1 MAAQCG
7 DRHIWRRLSCGLMVI
22 IGWLSSTAWGFA
34 QAERYELGR
43 RLRLLELA
51 FEQQKDPQA
60 RSRAYPHINNAVNS
74 FFAFKFGEVGR
85 SIDQAQRALANK
97 SGVTAAQQWAD
108 SLFFVLE
115 RRLHPAEQC
124 TITFTVRS
132 FYGVEATVP
141 DGARLSVALIFSDG
155 TRRPLPESW
164 GIKDLPL
171 KGTATV
177 KDLPEGDAELEY
189 KISVDEDATP
199 LATGKLGIAF
209 VNDLEKRLGTLI
221 AAVDDL
227 PATAASVEEATLR
240 TNVQMLK
247 SLASNYSPETD
258 YPAARLLKE
267 AEDVLG
273 TRRAGEAYYG
283 QGKTGQYWLTL
294 LTGRTRTIVRLLA
307 PTAAAKRE
315 PLPLVIALHGAGG
328 SENMFFD
335 VYGHG
340 KIVDLCQDRGWLLVA
355 PRSGGFGGAPL
366 AEVIDEVAKLYPVDS
381 RRVFVVGHS
390 MGAAQALLNARLTP
404 ERFTAIAALG
414 GGRPISVS
422 EAMKAPAY
430 FVGIGTKDFAY
441 RGAKA
446 LGDALK
452 AAQVPHLTYKEYPDV
467 EHLMIVQISLDDV
480 FHFFEEAAGQR
491 EPKR

>member
-1 MAAQCG
+1 MVVKCG
-7 DRHIWRRLSCGLMVI
+7 NKTGWSRLVNGLIVI
-22 IGWLSSTAWGFA
+22 ACWLSSTAWCFA

-51 FEQQKDPQA
+51 FERQNDPQA
-60 RSRAYPHINNAVNS
+60 RARAYPHINAAVNS

-85 SIDQAQRALANK
+85 NIDLAQRALANK
-97 SGVTAAQQWAD
+97 GTVSSAQQWAD
-108 SLFFVLE
+108 SVFVILE
-115 RRLHPAEQC
+115 RRLYPAERC
-124 TITFTVRS
+124 TLALTVKP
-132 FYGVEATVP
+132 FYGVEATIP
-141 DGARLSVALIFSDG
+141 NNARLSVALVWPDG
-155 TRRPLPESW
+155 TRRPLPEVW
-164 GIKDLPL
+164 EIKDLPL
-171 KGTATV
+171 KATAEV
-177 KDLPEGDAELEY
+177 SELSEGDAELEY
-189 KISVDEDATP
+189 KISVDDQATA

-209 VNDLEKRLGTLI
+209 VKNLENRLGALS
-221 AAVDDL
+221 AAVDEL
-227 PATAASVEEATLR
+227 PAAAASVDEATLR
-240 TNVQMLK
+240 TNVLLLK
-247 SLASNYSPETD
+247 SLAGVSSPETD

-267 AEDVLG
+267 AEAILAV
-273 TRRAGEAYYG
+273 RRRGEAFYG
-283 QGKTGQYWLTL
+283 QGKTGQFWLTL

-307 PTAAAKRE
+307 PPAAAKRE

-381 RRVFVVGHS
+381 RRIFVVGHS

-414 GGRPISVS
+414 GGRPIAVN

-430 FVGIGTKDFAY
+430 FVGIGTNDFAF

-452 AAQVPHLTYKEYPDV
+452 AAQVPHLTYKEYPEV
-467 EHLMIVQISLDDV
+467 EHLMIVQISLNDV
-480 FHFFEEAAGQR
+480 FRFFEEAAARRQPGS
-491 EPKR
+491 